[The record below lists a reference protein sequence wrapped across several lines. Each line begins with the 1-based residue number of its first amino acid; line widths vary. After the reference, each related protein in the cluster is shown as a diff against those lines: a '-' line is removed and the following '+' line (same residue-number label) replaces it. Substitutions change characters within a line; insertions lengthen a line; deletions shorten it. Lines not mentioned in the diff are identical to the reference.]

1 MRPLPSTGISPAR
14 KDSEPADVPLRSVRR
29 TVRASAHHELWAGLH
44 LSGVE
49 PLRRLQPL
57 PGLEPLANLAQRFTP
72 RVSLAPPDGLLL
84 EIAGSLHLF
93 GGVEG
98 LRREITAEFL
108 RFQLR
113 PVLAFA
119 PTPLA
124 AITAARAGQPLVVT
138 ELAQLVGQLA
148 PLPIGAL
155 RWPEET
161 RARLARAGVRTIG
174 AVLRLPRA
182 GFARR
187 FGVAQL
193 HMLDALTGRSLEV
206 RATHRAP
213 VRFRRR
219 HELDCELSD
228 HGRLLAALES
238 LFDAL
243 GKFLTAHQRGVVE
256 LECRLV
262 HRNAPPT
269 SCVLKL
275 AAPCADG
282 PQLSALFGEHLHAL
296 QLPEPIRAFELRAD
310 QLMSLRSP
318 RRGLWQPGEQ
328 GGETGEESEGLI
340 DRLRARLGSE
350 AVHGLALRA
359 EHRPEFAWAMTPP
372 PAVALRRQAGTCTSQ
387 KILPGAT
394 DTPEEETLSSRPLWL
409 LPRPQP
415 LAAPDGL
422 PRRRGPLRL
431 VSEPERVETGWWDG
445 GEVARDYYRALD
457 RYGVQLWVFRERTEP
472 HQWFLHGVF
481 G

>member
-1 MRPLPSTGISPAR
+1 MRPLPATGISPAR
-14 KDSEPADVPLRSVRR
+14 RGSEPANVPLRSVRR
-29 TVRASAHHELWAGLH
+29 TVRASVHHELWAGLH
-44 LSGVE
+44 LGGAAPLQEAE
-49 PLRRLQPL
+49 PLPA
-57 PGLEPLANLAQRFTP
+57 LEPLATLAQRFTP

-93 GGVEG
+93 GGMEG
-98 LRREITAEFL
+98 LRREISAEFL
-108 RFQLR
+108 RFQLQ

-124 AITAARAGQPLVVT
+124 AITAARAGQPLAVT
-138 ELAQLVGQLA
+138 ELAQLVSSLA

-193 HMLDALTGRSLEV
+193 AMLDALTGCSLEV

-228 HGRLLAALES
+228 HGRLLTALGP

-269 SCVLKL
+269 SCVLRL
-275 AAPCADG
+275 AAPCAAG
-282 PQLSALFGEHLHAL
+282 PQLCALFGEHLQAL
-296 QLPEPIRAFELRAD
+296 QLSEPIRAFELRAD
-310 QLMSLRSP
+310 QLMPLRSP
-318 RRGLWQPGEQ
+318 KRGLWQPGEQ

-359 EHRPEFAWAMTPP
+359 EHRPEFAWAITPP
-372 PAVALRRQAGTCTSQ
+372 PAVAPRRLAGTGAAEEA
-387 KILPGAT
+387 LP
-394 DTPEEETLSSRPLWL
+394 SRPLWL
-409 LPRPQP
+409 LPIPQP

-422 PRRRGPLRL
+422 PCRRGPLRL

-445 GEVARDYYRALD
+445 AEVARDYYRALD
-457 RYGVQLWVFRERTEP
+457 RYGVWLWVFRERTEP